1 VLTILELRRYTT
13 ASEMQHVFQKTLIR
27 TSRFLGDALTWR
39 KSHRQYAPAAW
50 ALIGGAVWLMAN
62 PDMGAIWPI
71 VMLAALYLLGLLAGV
86 CAIDARYGIIP
97 NSFVAALALG
107 GVVETILTGQA
118 ELLQRV
124 IEALLFFLAAH
135 LFRTAYRLVRGHDG
149 LGFGDVKFATAGV
162 LWVGIEAVPGLL
174 LIAVLSALISLI
186 ILRAEGQR
194 LGGKQAISFGPHLA
208 IALWLAWIAGP
219 LQFTF

>member
-1 VLTILELRRYTT
+1 MLHALR
-13 ASEMQHVFQKTLIR
+13 KTLVR

-39 KSHRQYAPAAW
+39 KPQREYAPAAW
-50 ALIGGAVWLMAN
+50 FLVGGAVWLIAN
-62 PDMGAIWPI
+62 PDIGSLWTI
-71 VMLAALYLLGLLAGV
+71 LAALYLVGLLASV

-107 GVVETILTGQA
+107 GIAETILT
-118 ELLQRV
+118 ETDLLQRL
-124 IEALLFFLAAH
+124 IEALLVFIAAC
-135 LFRTAYRLVRGHDG
+135 LFRMAYRWVRGHDG
-149 LGFGDVKFATAGV
+149 LGFGDVKFAAAGV

-186 ILRAEGQR
+186 ILRAEGQS

-208 IALWLAWIAGP
+208 VALWLAWIAGP
-219 LQFTF
+219 LQLTF

>member
-1 VLTILELRRYTT
+1 MLHALR
-13 ASEMQHVFQKTLIR
+13 KTLVR

-39 KSHRQYAPAAW
+39 KPQREYAPAAW
-50 ALIGGAVWLMAN
+50 FLVGGAVWLIAN
-62 PDMGAIWPI
+62 PDIGSLWTI
-71 VMLAALYLLGLLAGV
+71 LAALYLVGLLASV

-107 GVVETILTGQA
+107 GIAETILT
-118 ELLQRV
+118 ETDLLQRL
-124 IEALLFFLAAH
+124 IEALLVFIAAC
-135 LFRTAYRLVRGHDG
+135 LLRMAYRWVRGHDG
-149 LGFGDVKFATAGV
+149 LGFGDVKFAAAGV

-186 ILRAEGQR
+186 ILRAEGQS

-208 IALWLAWIAGP
+208 VALWLAWIAGP
-219 LQFTF
+219 LQLTF

>member
-1 VLTILELRRYTT
+1 VLTILRLRPD
-13 ASEMQHVFQKTLIR
+13 AAPSEILHALRKTLVR

-39 KSHRQYAPAAW
+39 KSQREYAPAAW
-50 ALIGGAVWLMAN
+50 FLVGGAVWLIAN
-62 PDMGAIWPI
+62 PDIGSLWTL
-71 VMLAALYLLGLLAGV
+71 LAGLYLVGLLASV

-107 GVVETILTGQA
+107 GIAETILTGQT
-118 ELLQRV
+118 ELLQRL
-124 IEALLFFLAAH
+124 IEALLFFIAAW
-135 LFRTAYRLVRGHDG
+135 LFRMAYRLVRGHDG
-149 LGFGDVKFATAGV
+149 LGFGDVKFAAAGV

-186 ILRAEGQR
+186 ILRAEGQS

-208 IALWLAWIAGP
+208 VALWLAWIAGP
-219 LQFTF
+219 LQLTF